1 MKENNKSKFDP
12 CSHIGEIHG
21 IYKIIDVSDEKDKYG
36 HYIYTAECQECG
48 YKKYT
53 HYGEISG
60 DSGRAYTCNHL
71 TVCGDYIQK
80 TKWNNKRI
88 GNIFNGMKQRC
99 YNPNERSYKWYGAKG
114 IKICDEWINSPKSF
128 EEWSLQ
134 NGYNDNLTIDRLDEE
149 KDYSPNNCR
158 WIENNQN
165 AKYKSTTSII
175 NIDGEV
181 HSGKDWSKILGLGIN
196 TINRYVRKYGVDNT
210 KEFIK
215 KFRNQPIEC
224 LGHNQSY
231 YELYMN

>member
-1 MKENNKSKFDP
+1 MKENNKNKFSP
-12 CSHIGEIHG
+12 HSHIGEIHG
-21 IYKIIDVSDEKDKYG
+21 IYKIIDVFDEKDKYG
-36 HYIYTAECQECG
+36 HYIYAAECQECG

-71 TVCGDYIQK
+71 TIGGNYIQK

-88 GNIFNGMKQRC
+88 ETIFKGMKQRC
-99 YNPNERSYKWYGAKG
+99 YNPKEKSYKWYGSKG
-114 IKICDEWINSPKSF
+114 IKVCDEWMNNPKSF

-134 NGYNDNLTIDRLDEE
+134 NGYDDSLTIDRINED
-149 KDYSPNNCR
+149 KDYSPDNCR
-158 WIENNQN
+158 WIKNNQN

-175 NIDGEV
+175 SIDGEI

-196 TINRYVRKYGVDNT
+196 TINRYIRKYGVENT

-224 LGHNQSY
+224 LEHNKSY